1 MNEEWL
7 VCKTTGAYL
16 EGLDEIIVTRVQSGT
31 PGVTSMVQML
41 IRKGGKRIRPALLLL
56 SGSFGPSLSKDLLF
70 PAAAMEML
78 HVASLYHD
86 DVMDQAMR
94 RRQGPTVNSL
104 YGNASAIHAGSFL
117 FARAMELLAD
127 TGANLSQ
134 VVSHAVS
141 NLCLGQLRESEYRYD
156 VTASTDHYLA
166 VIRQKTASLFEL
178 PCTLGAMLAEAG
190 PDTVQAITRFGKNL
204 GMAFQLVDDLLDL
217 TGDGT
222 IMGKQPGADL
232 REGVYTHAALL
243 ALQQPASR
251 DDLVSLL
258 LLDVITDAELNR
270 AVGIIKDSGALA
282 ETSVLAE
289 HYVRNAIAAIEPL
302 PETPAKQ
309 SLLNLAGYVTE
320 RST

>member
-56 SGSFGPSLSKDLLF
+56 SGSFGRSLSKDLLF

-86 DVMDQAMR
+86 DVMDQATR
-94 RRQGPTVNSL
+94 RRQGPTVNNL

-190 PDTVQAITRFGKNL
+190 PDIVQAMAHFGKNL

-251 DDLVSLL
+251 EDLVGLL
-258 LLDVITDAELNR
+258 LLDVITDAELDR
-270 AVGIIKDSGALA
+270 AIGIIKDSGALG
-282 ETSVLAE
+282 ETSMLAE
-289 HYVRNAIAAIEPL
+289 HYVRDAIAAIEPL
-302 PETPAKQ
+302 PQTPAKQ
-309 SLLNLAGYVTE
+309 SLLNLASYVTE
-320 RST
+320 RRK